1 MPYENGRHN
10 WLSADW
16 SGYIVFLIVVAGDSI
31 FLRSGEL
38 GIFFFSLVQSHKK
51 IRIINEKVTSGF
63 DLHFSTSLSRLD
75 RLAETLFVSFSI
87 INLYVL
93 SLTFKTPMK
102 CSRARPV

>member
-16 SGYIVFLIVVAGDSI
+16 SGYIVFRIVVVGDSV
-31 FLRSGEL
+31 FLPSGEL

-51 IRIINEKVTSGF
+51 LRIINEKVTSGF
-63 DLHFSTSLSRLD
+63 DLHFSTSMSRLD
-75 RLAETLFVSFSI
+75 RLAETLFVSFYI

-93 SLTFKTPMK
+93 FLTFKTPMK